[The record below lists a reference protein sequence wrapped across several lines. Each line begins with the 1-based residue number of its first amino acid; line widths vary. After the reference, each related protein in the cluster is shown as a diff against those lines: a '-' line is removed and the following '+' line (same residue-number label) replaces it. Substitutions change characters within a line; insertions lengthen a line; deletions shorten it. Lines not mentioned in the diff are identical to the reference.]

1 MFGYLSTEKHL
12 LTFVIINSGRMILS
26 VNNLTISFQNQPHPV
41 VNNLSFNLEEGAC
54 LGIVGESGS
63 GKSLTA
69 LSLLGLLPPSAQRS
83 GNIFFKC
90 NGQELNLAELSAAKQ
105 RAIRGKEIGIIF
117 QEPMTALNPSMRCGR
132 QVDEIMQEHLGLKPK
147 AAKEQTLKLFREVQ
161 LDNAEKAY
169 SSYPHQLSGGQRQR
183 VMIAMAIACS
193 PTLLIADEPTTA
205 LDVTIQKTILDLI
218 KQLQKSR
225 NIAVIF
231 ISHDLG
237 VIAEVA
243 EKVVVMRRGTLVEE
257 GETEQILCTPKMEYT
272 RGLIAC
278 RPTLKTHSARLP
290 VLSEGGTLILPTKGE
305 AIYRKEIQ
313 NETPLITIKNLSVA
327 YAVKQPLF
335 SNVTLFNALSNIN
348 LTIYKGETLGL
359 VGESGSGKT
368 TIGRAITMLV
378 KARQGEI
385 TYRGKSVTS
394 LRGKEYQSFRKN
406 VQLVFQDPF
415 SSLNPKHTIQEILA
429 EPLRLYNKEHMD
441 VSKKVLVL
449 LDEVNLSKSS
459 AKKYP
464 HEFSGGQRQRISLA
478 RALALD
484 PELIICD
491 ESVSALDVSVQAGI
505 LNLLNQLK
513 EEKGL
518 TYLFISH
525 DLAVVKYMSDRIAV
539 LQHGE
544 LQEIGEGAEVYS
556 HPQSPYTQMLIASIP
571 GGQNP

>member
-1 MFGYLSTEKHL
+1 ML
-12 LTFVIINSGRMILS
+12 LS
-26 VNNLTISFQNQPHPV
+26 VNNLTISFQNQPNPV
-41 VNNLSFNLEEGAC
+41 VNNLSFNLEKGAC

-90 NGQELNLAELSAAKQ
+90 NGQELDLAELPPSKQ
-105 RAIRGKEIGIIF
+105 RTIRGKEIGIIF
-117 QEPMTALNPSMRCGR
+117 QEPMTALNPSMKCGK
-132 QVDEIMQEHLGLKPK
+132 QVDEIMLEHLGLKPK

-205 LDVTIQKTILDLI
+205 LDVTIQKAILDLI

-243 EKVVVMRRGTLVEE
+243 EKVVVMRGGTLVEE
-257 GETEQILCTPKMEYT
+257 GETEQMLTTPKMEYT

-290 VLSEGGTLILPTKGE
+290 VLSEGGTLILPEKGE

-335 SNVTLFNALSNIN
+335 SSATIFNALSNIN

-385 TYRGKSVTS
+385 TYRGISVTS
-394 LRGKEYQSFRKN
+394 LRGKEYQNFRKN

-429 EPLRLYNKEHMD
+429 EPLRLYNKEHD
-441 VSKKVLVL
+441 VVSKKILLL

>member
-1 MFGYLSTEKHL
+1 ML
-12 LTFVIINSGRMILS
+12 LT
-26 VNNLTISFQNQPHPV
+26 VNNLTISFQNQLNPV
-41 VNNLSFNLEEGAC
+41 VENLSFNLNQGEC

-69 LSLLGLLPPSAQRS
+69 LSILGLLPPAARPC
-83 GNIFFKC
+83 GNILFSSQ
-90 NGQELNLAELSAAKQ
+90 NQELDLLKLSQEQQ

-117 QEPMTALNPSMRCGR
+117 QEPMTALNPSMRCGS
-132 QVDEIMQEHLGLKPK
+132 QVDEIMQEHLGYKK
-147 AAKEQTLKLFREVQ
+147 GVAREHTLKLFQEVQ
-161 LDNAEKAY
+161 IDNPQKVY
-169 SSYPHQLSGGQRQR
+169 RSYPHQLSGGQRQR

-193 PTLLIADEPTTA
+193 PSLLIADEPTTA
-205 LDVTIQKTILDLI
+205 LDVTIQKAILNLI

-225 NIAVIF
+225 NIAVMF

-237 VIAEVA
+237 VISEVA
-243 EKVVVMRRGTLVEE
+243 NRVVIMRRGRLVEE
-257 GETEQILCTPKMEYT
+257 GDAKHLLNKPKSEYT
-272 RGLIAC
+272 QGLVAC
-278 RPTLKTHSARLP
+278 RPTLNTKSARLP
-290 VLSEGGTLILPTKGE
+290 VLSEEGTLILPKEENAT
-305 AIYRKEIQ
+305 YRKGTDGQLPI
-313 NETPLITIKNLSVA
+313 ITIENLSVT
-327 YAVKQPLF
+327 YLVKQPLF
-335 SNVTLFNALSNIN
+335 ANNTFYNALSNITLN
-348 LTIYKGETLGL
+348 IYKGETLGL

-378 KARQGEI
+378 KARQGTI
-385 TYRGKSVTS
+385 TFHGKNVM
-394 LRGKEYQSFRKN
+394 LLKGKDYNNFRKN

-415 SSLNPKHTIQEILA
+415 SSLNPKHTVQEILA
-429 EPLRLYNKEHMD
+429 EPVRLYNKGSKD
-441 VSKKVLVL
+441 VNKKVLQL
-449 LDEVNLSKSS
+449 LEDVNLPSSS

-478 RALALD
+478 RALALE

-525 DLAVVKYMSDRIAV
+525 DLSVVKYMSDRIAV
-539 LQHGE
+539 LQHGK

-571 GGQNP
+571 GGNQNL

>member
-1 MFGYLSTEKHL
+1 ML
-12 LTFVIINSGRMILS
+12 LS
-26 VNNLTISFQNQPHPV
+26 VNNLTISFQNQLNPV
-41 VNNLSFNLEEGAC
+41 VENLSFNLNQGEC

-69 LSLLGLLPPSAQRS
+69 LSILGLLPPAAHPN
-83 GNIFFKC
+83 GNILFSSQ
-90 NGQELNLAELSAAKQ
+90 NQELDLLKLSLEQQ

-117 QEPMTALNPSMRCGR
+117 QEPMTALNPSMRCGK
-132 QVDEIMQEHLGLKPK
+132 QVDEIMQEHLGYKK
-147 AAKEQTLKLFREVQ
+147 GVAIEHTLKLFQEVQ
-161 LDNAEKAY
+161 IDNPQKVY
-169 SSYPHQLSGGQRQR
+169 RSYPHQLSGGQRQR

-193 PTLLIADEPTTA
+193 PSLLIADEPTTA
-205 LDVTIQKTILDLI
+205 LDVTIQKAILNLI

-225 NIAVIF
+225 NIAVMF

-237 VIAEVA
+237 VISEVA
-243 EKVVVMRRGTLVEE
+243 NRVVIMRRGRLVEE
-257 GETEQILCTPKMEYT
+257 GDAKHLLNNPKSEYT
-272 RGLIAC
+272 QGLVAC
-278 RPTLKTHSARLP
+278 RPTLNTKSARLP
-290 VLSEGGTLILPTKGE
+290 VLSEEGTLILPKEENAT
-305 AIYRKEIQ
+305 YRKGTDGQSPI
-313 NETPLITIKNLSVA
+313 ITIENLSVT
-327 YAVKQPLF
+327 YLVKQPLF
-335 SNVTLFNALSNIN
+335 ANNTLYNALSNITLN
-348 LTIYKGETLGL
+348 IYKGETLGL

-378 KARQGEI
+378 KARQGTI
-385 TYRGKSVTS
+385 TFHGKNVM
-394 LRGKEYQSFRKN
+394 LLKGKDYNNFRKN

-415 SSLNPKHTIQEILA
+415 SSLNPKHTVQEILA
-429 EPLRLYNKEHMD
+429 EPVRLYHKGSKD
-441 VSKKVLVL
+441 VNKKVLQL
-449 LDEVNLSKSS
+449 LEDVNLPKSS

-478 RALALD
+478 RALALE

-525 DLAVVKYMSDRIAV
+525 DLSVVKYMSDRIAV
-539 LQHGE
+539 LQHGK

-571 GGQNP
+571 GSQNL

>member
-1 MFGYLSTEKHL
+1 
-12 LTFVIINSGRMILS
+12 
-26 VNNLTISFQNQPHPV
+26 
-41 VNNLSFNLEEGAC
+41 C
-54 LGIVGESGS
+54 
-63 GKSLTA
+63 GK
-69 LSLLGLLPPSAQRS
+69 
-83 GNIFFKC
+83 
-90 NGQELNLAELSAAKQ
+90 
-105 RAIRGKEIGIIF
+105 
-117 QEPMTALNPSMRCGR
+117 
-132 QVDEIMQEHLGLKPK
+132 QVDEIMLEHLGLKPK

-205 LDVTIQKTILDLI
+205 LDVTIQKAILDLI

-243 EKVVVMRRGTLVEE
+243 EKVVVMRGGTLVEE
-257 GETEQILCTPKMEYT
+257 GETEQMLTTPKMEYT

-290 VLSEGGTLILPTKGE
+290 VLSEGGTLILPEKGE

-335 SNVTLFNALSNIN
+335 SSATIFNALSNIN

-385 TYRGKSVTS
+385 TYRGISVTS
-394 LRGKEYQSFRKN
+394 LRGKEYQNFRKN

-429 EPLRLYNKEHMD
+429 EPLRLYNKEHD
-441 VSKKVLVL
+441 VVSKKILLL